1 MQKQVKLTVAAN
13 STDEVVE
20 LGFVPDRIVAV
31 NRTTLYKVE
40 WNKNLEADTF
50 YETTNTGTT
59 TLEAADLVDVIDG
72 SDKTNNITS
81 SFGFIFKTR
90 ANVQDTLGEIL
101 DIVAFRDDL

>member
-13 STDEVVE
+13 ATDEVVE
-20 LGFVPDRIVAV
+20 LGFVPDRIVAI
-31 NRTTLYKVE
+31 NRTSLYTVE
-40 WNKNLEADTF
+40 WNKNLADDTF
-50 YETTNTGTT
+50 YEITDAGAR
-59 TLEAADLVDVIDG
+59 TLESAALVTLIDG

-90 ANVQDTLGEIL
+90 ANVQDTLGEIV